1 MANSLNMAHAYD
13 PERVKRF
20 GKLFGTIDFEMNEQ
34 LSGEVIRQRR
44 SDTKVGSLKIDG
56 KEFGVTLAEV
66 DRLIET
72 LNSAK
77 DVFYKG
83 YTLGKYG

>member
-13 PERVKRF
+13 PDRVKRF
-20 GKLFGTIDFEMNEQ
+20 GAIFGTIDFEMNEL

-56 KEFGVTLAEV
+56 REFTVTLAEV

-72 LNSAK
+72 LNAAK
-77 DVFYKG
+77 EVFYKG